1 MAVLHGGLL
10 LYKEEAIGSIDGYND
25 TFLASFQ
32 FIPGTLRVH
41 LNGLEQNSPADYIEL
56 DSQTI
61 KFVNPPLGGIDSDVV
76 TLTYQRA

>member
-1 MAVLHGGLL
+1 MATLKGGLL

-25 TFLASFQ
+25 TFLASFH

-41 LNGLEQNSPADYIEL
+41 LNGLEQNSPEDYVEL

-61 KFVNPPLGGIDSDVV
+61 RFVNPPLGGIDSDVV
-76 TLTYQRA
+76 MLTYQRS